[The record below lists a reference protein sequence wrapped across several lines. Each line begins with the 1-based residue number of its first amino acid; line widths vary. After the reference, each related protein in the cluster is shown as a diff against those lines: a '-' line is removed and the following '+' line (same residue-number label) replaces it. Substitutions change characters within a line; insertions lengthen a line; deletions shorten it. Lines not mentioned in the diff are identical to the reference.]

1 MEFTISSRIK
11 YIEIN
16 LTKTMR
22 DLYNENHKTLL
33 KEIMEDASKWKHI
46 PCSRIGIL
54 DVVKISIPPKVIYRF
69 NAIPIKIPMT
79 FFCRN
84 RN

>member
-11 YIEIN
+11 YLEIN

-46 PCSRIGIL
+46 PCSWIGIL